1 MRKAILAFATAVI
14 LIPTIAMADDGYYG
28 DLSHNGGVRFN
39 GPVSI
44 TSVST
49 LKSTQ
54 FGERY
59 AVIEGVIVRQVS
71 HDKFLFS
78 DGTGEIVVEMDD
90 DIRLSRNID
99 SKTRL
104 RLSGEFE
111 TWDNQMEVEWAEII

>member
-1 MRKAILAFATAVI
+1 MRKAILVFATAVI
-14 LIPTIAMADDGYYG
+14 LIPTITMADDGYYG
-28 DLSHNGGVRFN
+28 DLSRNDGVRFN
-39 GPVSI
+39 GPVLV

-59 AVIEGVIVRQVS
+59 AVIEGVIVQQVS